1 MSVFLNILSLTL
13 SLLAFA
19 LSLVSYLKV
28 VRIEKKLIT
37 LPQTPKEENKED
49 KTTDEE
55 QQKKVNELL
64 SL

>member
-1 MSVFLNILSLTL
+1 MSIFLNILSLTL
-13 SLLAFA
+13 SLLAFV

-28 VRIEKKLIT
+28 VRIEKNLIT
-37 LPQTPKEENKED
+37 LQTPKEKNKENK
-49 KTTDEE
+49 TIDEE